1 MHIKKLSNFLTESR
15 NLHLEHV
22 EDSVFENGKEV
33 REAFRFLASLRN
45 MLTGNESSGINLTV
59 KWDGAPA
66 IFCGTNP
73 ENGRFFVGTKSVFN
87 KNPKINYTVADIR
100 KNHSGG
106 LAEKLEVALKYLKK
120 LNIKTILQ
128 GDMMFTSA
136 DITKKKID
144 GSSYLTFTPNTIT
157 YAVPEKS
164 MLGRR
169 IEKSKIG
176 IVFHTEYKGDTFET
190 MKASFAPSLK
200 LANPTDVWYD
210 DATFQ
215 DHSGTV
221 TLSGSEVAK
230 FDKEYETAKRIF
242 LKHKSFFD
250 RMDPELKRL
259 GKIYVNSKIRVG
271 TQETS
276 TQEFKLFVKSKHEGE
291 IQKKKKE
298 STRAKK
304 TEILNTL
311 LDKMDKNKSNL
322 DALFSLTKHMVNLK
336 NLLLPTLNSIK
347 GNMRTFVQ
355 TSSGFKV
362 TAPEGYVSVD
372 RLTNKAFKIVDRLE
386 FSKNNF
392 TVAKDWIK

>member
-1 MHIKKLSNFLTESR
+1 MSIKKLSNFLTESR

-45 MLTGNESSGINLTV
+45 MLTGNETSGMGLTV

-73 ENGRFFVGTKSVFN
+73 ENGKFFVGTKSVFN
-87 KNPKINYTVADIR
+87 KNPKINYTVEDIR
-100 KNHSGG
+100 QNHSGG
-106 LAEKLEVALKYLKK
+106 LAEKLEIALKYLKK
-120 LNIKTILQ
+120 LNIKTVLQ

-164 MLGRR
+164 LLGRK
-169 IEKSKIG
+169 IQKSKIG

-190 MKASFAPSLK
+190 MKASFAPTLK

-221 TLSGSEVAK
+221 TMSGSEIAK

-276 TQEFKLFVKSKHEGE
+276 TQEFKSFVKSKHESE
-291 IQKKKKE
+291 IQKKKQE

-304 TEILNTL
+304 TEILNAL
-311 LDKMDKNKSNL
+311 LDKMDKNRSNL

-355 TSSGFKV
+355 TPSGFKV

-372 RLTNKAFKIVDRLE
+372 RMTNKAFKIVDRLE

>member
-22 EDSVFENGKEV
+22 EDSVFENGKEI
-33 REAFRFLASLRN
+33 REALRFLASLRN
-45 MLTGNESSGINLTV
+45 MLTGNETSGIGLTV

-73 ENGRFFVGTKSVFN
+73 ENGKFFVGTKSVFN
-87 KNPKINYTVADIR
+87 KDPKINYTAADIR

-120 LNIKTILQ
+120 LNIKTVLQ
-128 GDMMFTSA
+128 GDMMFTSD

-144 GSSYLTFTPNTIT
+144 GGEYLTFVPNTIT
-157 YAVPEKS
+157 YAVAENS
-164 MLGRR
+164 ILGRK
-169 IEKSKIG
+169 IAKAKIG

-200 LANPTDVWYD
+200 LAKSADVWYD
-210 DATFQ
+210 DATFK

-221 TLSGSEVAK
+221 SMSGGESSK
-230 FDKEYETAKRIF
+230 FDKEFEMAKKSF
-242 LKHKSFFD
+242 LKHKTFYD
-250 RMDPELKRL
+250 KIDPELRKL
-259 GKIYVNSKIRVG
+259 GKIYVNSKVRVG
-271 TQETS
+271 TQDAS
-276 TQEFKLFVKSKHEGE
+276 VSEFVDFVNRRHQAE
-291 IQKKKKE
+291 IQKAVKPATQERKQE
-298 STRAKK
+298 V
-304 TEILNTL
+304 LNKL
-311 LDKMDKNKSNL
+311 MDKMNKNKAEFGEL
-322 DALFSLTKHMVNLK
+322 FALFRHLINLK
-336 NLLLPTLNSIK
+336 NLILPTLNSIK
-347 GNMRTFVQ
+347 GRMRTFVK
-355 TSSGFKV
+355 TPSGFKV

-372 RLTNKAFKIVDRLE
+372 RMTNKAFKIVDRLE